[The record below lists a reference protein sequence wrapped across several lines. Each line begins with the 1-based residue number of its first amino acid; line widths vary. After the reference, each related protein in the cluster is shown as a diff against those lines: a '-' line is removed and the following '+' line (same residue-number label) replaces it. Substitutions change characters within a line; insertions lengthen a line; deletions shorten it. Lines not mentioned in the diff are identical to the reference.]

1 MAPIRVAGELY
12 ADIDGQMWEIKRQLR
27 QKEGYPYDPMQ
38 LVEHLQAAIE
48 GNLVDRHGQP
58 FKKASVQR
66 SSRII
71 CSFTITCN
79 GGLKTSELVEAGEY
93 NWKNDLIGDN
103 LFPIK
108 PHASLVRKIEL
119 VECDFDLISEE
130 ALVELN
136 RHGLKRP
143 TAEDAF
149 QFGIDHP
156 GEQRKHSIVFLH
168 EPALGPLGSR
178 DVLVLGGD
186 VGGRT
191 LSLDWFGRRW
201 HRRYVFAGVRK
212 SLYFL
217 SLKAGVSFKSCLF
230 HPPSILPISKSF
242 SESSMY
248 FLLSTAFI
256 SQATCKK
263 NFSTSSFTSPFLR

>member
-12 ADIDGQMWEIKRQLR
+12 VNIDGQMREIKRQLR

-58 FKKASVQR
+58 FKKASGQGP
-66 SSRII
+66 SRII

-79 GGLKTSELVEAGEY
+79 GGLKTSELVEAGKY
-93 NWKNDLIGDN
+93 SWKNKLIGDN

-119 VECDFDLISEE
+119 VECDFNLISEE
-130 ALVELN
+130 VLVELN

-143 TAEDAF
+143 TTEDAF

-156 GEQRKHSIVFLH
+156 GEQRKHSIAFLH
-168 EPALGPLGSR
+168 EPVLDPYGNRS
-178 DVLVLGGD
+178 VLVLDED
-186 VGGRT
+186 VGKRN
-191 LSLDWFGRRW
+191 LYLRWFHYRW
-201 HRRYVFAGVRK
+201 SRNYVFAGVR
-212 SLYFL
+212 
-217 SLKAGVSFKSCLF
+217 
-230 HPPSILPISKSF
+230 
-242 SESSMY
+242 E
-248 FLLSTAFI
+248 
-256 SQATCKK
+256 
-263 NFSTSSFTSPFLR
+263 